1 MDTPPELSIE
11 KLIIVINIP
20 YSKKPPTLD
29 DTPLSVQNSKNIYLC
44 ISNLFSLTIVELEN

>member
-20 YSKKPPTLD
+20 YSKKPFTLD
-29 DTPLSVQNSKNIYLC
+29 DRAQSVQNSKNIYLC
-44 ISNLFSLTIVELEN
+44 ISNLFSPTIVELEN